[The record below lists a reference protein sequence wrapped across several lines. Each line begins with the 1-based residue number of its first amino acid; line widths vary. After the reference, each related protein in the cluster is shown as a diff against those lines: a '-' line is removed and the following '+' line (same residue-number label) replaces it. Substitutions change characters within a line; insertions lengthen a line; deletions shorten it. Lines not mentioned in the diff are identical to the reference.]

1 MAYTTQFIDLETLD
15 FPNAITAL
23 NADEIHMQRRTYV
36 PKKALERVKHQNE
49 ELQDLCYELLDNL
62 MPEICA
68 RANWCRDKDWH
79 KCEDY
84 ECGNFAFVIL
94 ARELGIEV

>member
-1 MAYTTQFIDLETLD
+1 MNGDEARMVVESWDVVSAANVLKAYENGELLRPVDRD
-15 FPNAITAL
+15 ADVAIAT
-23 NADEIHMQRRTYV
+23 D
-36 PKKALERVKHQNE
+36 

-68 RANWCRDKDWH
+68 KAHWCRDKDWH

-84 ECGNFAFVIL
+84 ECGNFTFVIL